1 MQLLGSNQVI
11 TLRITLNMNK
21 LLLVIFFLESFHVVE
36 SVVGGRKTK
45 ANKYPWLAYLEII
58 SHDGKVGTNQS
69 LKNSICSIIKES
81 QCGGTIIS
89 SRHILTAAHC
99 LMDKC
104 GRNVRLVYYLQ

>member
-1 MQLLGSNQVI
+1 
-11 TLRITLNMNK
+11 MNK

-69 LKNSICSIIKES
+69 LKIQYVLLLTGQES